1 MLSIALVGSAL
12 FVVYGV
18 VVRDAT
24 QVPMLCA
31 GFAVL
36 GIVFSALA
44 LGGAIATYRAASDGQ
59 GGRAFTLALLGGIGA
74 IVAAGCFSTA
84 VVLALVWRG

>member
-1 MLSIALVGSAL
+1 MLAIALTGSAL
-12 FVVYGV
+12 FVLYGI

-31 GFAVL
+31 GFGVL

-44 LGGAIATYRAASDGQ
+44 LGGAVATYRAASEGR
-59 GGRAFTLALLGGIGA
+59 GGRAFALALLGGAAA
-74 IVAAGCFSTA
+74 IVAAGCFATA